1 MAFSPAQSS
10 VLNPRYSFAPAVLSG
25 LLLAFA
31 FPSAD
36 WNWLAWIALVP
47 LLVVLPEATLR
58 GAFLLGWVAGVAFY
72 LGTLYWIVY
81 VIGSFTPI
89 PYVVAL
95 VPLLAVSAVLALY
108 HGAFAAAVVF
118 AGRRGIEPLV
128 FAPLCWVALEWL
140 RSWFGIGFPWA
151 SLGYSQYRSHNLIQI
166 AEITGVYG
174 LSALI
179 VLFNVVIA
187 AVVSLR
193 GTTAA
198 RAAQLGVL
206 TIVFAAVQ
214 QFGVW
219 RLANL
224 AVRDGDHLLRVAVIQ
239 GNIAQEHKWD
249 PDYIEETIAIYTR
262 LSREAARSTPTLIV
276 WPESAMPF
284 FFDQGGFF
292 ANQVRQLA
300 RETNAWLL
308 FGSPAREAD
317 DGGEIILRNRAH
329 LVSPTGESSGFY
341 DKVQLVPFGE
351 YVPLQSLLPFIDKL
365 VEGAAPFVAG
375 DEARALR
382 MGDLHAGVLICYEVI
397 FPSLARALVSDGAEV
412 LISITNDAWFGAT
425 SAPYQHL
432 SMAALRAVENR
443 VPVVRAA
450 NTGISA
456 FIQPDGTIQSETDLY
471 EPAYRVADLS
481 WPSVDTVYR
490 RFGDV
495 FAGAC
500 LLCSIAWLIVAQR
513 RAQSA
518 ERRRAEAAGEDDTE
532 E

>member
-1 MAFSPAQSS
+1 MTNRSTQSS
-10 VLNPRYSFAPAVLSG
+10 VLSSRYFFAPAVLSG
-25 LLLAFA
+25 LMMAFA

-36 WNWLAWIALVP
+36 WNWLAWIAFVP
-47 LLVVLPEATLR
+47 LLVVLQEATLR
-58 GAFLLGWVAGVAFY
+58 GAFVLGWLTGTAFY

-81 VIGSFTPI
+81 VIGSFTPV
-89 PYVVAL
+89 PYAVAL
-95 VPLLAVSAVLALY
+95 IPLLLASAFLALY
-108 HGAFAAAVVF
+108 HGAFAAAVVY
-118 AGRRGIEPLV
+118 AGRQGIEPLV

-140 RSWFGIGFPWA
+140 RSWLGIGFPWA

-174 LSALI
+174 VSALI

-187 AVVSLR
+187 AIVSLR
-193 GTTAA
+193 GTTGA

-206 TIVFAAVQ
+206 TIVFAVVQ

-224 AVRDGDHLLRVAVIQ
+224 AARDADHSLRAAVIQ

-249 PDYIEETIAIYTR
+249 PEYVEETIAIYAN
-262 LSREAARSTPTLIV
+262 LSREAARANPTLIV

-284 FFDQGGFF
+284 YFERGGFF
-292 ANQVRQLA
+292 VEQVRALA
-300 RETNAWLL
+300 GEVNASIL
-308 FGSPAREAD
+308 FGSPARETD
-317 DGGEIILRNRAH
+317 DGKEVLRNRAH
-329 LVSPTGESSGFY
+329 LLSPTGDARGYY

-351 YVPLQSLLPFIDKL
+351 YVPLQSWLFFIDKM
-365 VEGAAPFVAG
+365 VAGAAPFVAG

-382 MGDLHAGVLICYEVI
+382 LDDDVSIGVLICYEAI
-397 FPSLARALVSDGAEV
+397 FPPLARALVDDGANV
-412 LISITNDAWFGAT
+412 LVSITNDAWFGPT

-432 SMAALRAVENR
+432 SMAAFRAVEHR
-443 VPVVRAA
+443 VPMLRAA

-456 FIQPDGTIQSETDLY
+456 IITPDGTIQNETDLF
-471 EPAYRVADLS
+471 EAAYRTADLS
-481 WPSVDTVYR
+481 WPAIDTVYG

-500 LLCSIAWLIVAQR
+500 LLCSIAWLIIAQR
-513 RAQSA
+513 RAQIA
-518 ERRRAEAAGEDDTE
+518 EQRRAAADNE

>member
-1 MAFSPAQSS
+1 MLS
-10 VLNPRYSFAPAVLSG
+10 PRYFFAPAVLTG

-47 LLVVLPEATLR
+47 LLVVLQEATLR
-58 GAFLLGWVAGVAFY
+58 GAFVLGWLTGVAFY

-89 PYVVAL
+89 PYVVAT
-95 VPLLAVSAVLALY
+95 VPLVLLAAVLALY
-108 HGAFAAAVVF
+108 HGAFAAGVVF
-118 AGRRGIEPLV
+118 VGRQGVEPIV

-140 RSWFGIGFPWA
+140 RSWLGIGFPWA
-151 SLGYSQYRSHNLIQI
+151 SLGYSQYRSHNLMQI

-179 VLFNVVIA
+179 VLFNVVLA
-187 AVVSLR
+187 AIVSLR

-206 TIVFAAVQ
+206 TVVFAVVQ

-224 AVRDGDHLLRVAVIQ
+224 SARDADHALRAAVIQ
-239 GNIAQEHKWD
+239 GNIAQELKWD
-249 PDYIEETIAIYTR
+249 PAHVEETLAVYQRLTR
-262 LSREAARSTPTLIV
+262 DAARAGPSLIV
-276 WPESAMPF
+276 WPESALPF
-284 FFDQGGFF
+284 FFDDGGPH
-292 ANQVRQLA
+292 AEQVRQLA
-300 RETNAWLL
+300 RESNAWLL
-308 FGSPAREAD
+308 FGSIARDVD
-317 DGGEIILRNRAH
+317 DGAPVLRNRAY
-329 LVSPTGESSGFY
+329 LLTPAGAVAGEY

-351 YVPLQSLLPFIDKL
+351 YVPLQSLLFFVDKL
-365 VEGAAPFVAG
+365 VQGAGLFVGA
-375 DEARALR
+375 DEPQALR
-382 MGDLHAGVLICYEVI
+382 MEKLHLGVLICYEAI
-397 FPSLARALVSDGAEV
+397 FPALARALASDGADV
-412 LISITNDAWFGAT
+412 LISITNDAWFGPT
-425 SAPYQHL
+425 SAPYQHI
-432 SMAALRAVENR
+432 SMAAWRAVENR
-443 VPVVRAA
+443 VPVLRAA
-450 NTGISA
+450 NTGISGV
-456 FIQPDGTIQSETDLY
+456 ILPDGTIQHDTELF
-471 EPAYRVADLS
+471 EPAYRVVDLA

-513 RAQSA
+513 RAWLA
-518 ERRRAEAAGEDDTE
+518 ERRRAGGATDSE

>member
-1 MAFSPAQSS
+1 MPLTLQS
-10 VLNPRYSFAPAVLSG
+10 LLTAALSG
-25 LLLAFA
+25 LVLAFA

-47 LLVVLPEATLR
+47 LLVVLQEATLR
-58 GAFLLGWVAGVAFY
+58 SAFVLGWVTGVAFY

-81 VIGSFTPI
+81 VIGSFTPV
-89 PYVVAL
+89 PYVVAII
-95 VPLLAVSAVLALY
+95 PLLLASAFLALY
-108 HGAFAAAVVF
+108 HGAFAAAVVY
-118 AGRRGIEPLV
+118 AGRQGIEPLV

-140 RSWFGIGFPWA
+140 RSWLGIGFPWA

-174 LSALI
+174 VSALI

-187 AVVSLR
+187 AIVSLR
-193 GTTAA
+193 GTTGA

-206 TIVFAAVQ
+206 TIVFGVVQ

-224 AVRDGDHLLRVAVIQ
+224 AARDVDHSLRAAVIQ
-239 GNIAQEHKWD
+239 GNIAQDRKWD
-249 PDYIEETIAIYTR
+249 PEYIEETIAIYAR
-262 LSREAARSTPTLIV
+262 LSREAARSAPALIV
-276 WPESAMPF
+276 WPESSMPF
-284 FFDQGGFF
+284 YFEHGGFF
-292 ANQVRQLA
+292 AEQVRALA
-300 RETNAWLL
+300 REVNAWIL
-308 FGSPAREAD
+308 FGSPARETD
-317 DGGEIILRNRAH
+317 DGQVVLRNRAH
-329 LVSPTGESSGFY
+329 LVSPAGEPSGFY

-351 YVPLQSLLPFIDKL
+351 YIPLQSMLFFVDKM
-365 VEGAAPFVAG
+365 VEGIAPFVPG
-375 DEARALR
+375 DEPHALR
-382 MGDLHAGVLICYEVI
+382 LDNLSVGVLICYEAI
-397 FPSLARALVSDGAEV
+397 FPPLARALVSDGADV
-412 LISITNDAWFGAT
+412 LISITNDAWFGPT

-443 VPVVRAA
+443 VPVLRSA
-450 NTGISA
+450 NTGVSA
-456 FIQPDGTIQSETDLY
+456 IITPDGTIQNETELF
-471 EPAYRVADLS
+471 EPAYRTADLT

-500 LLCSIAWLIVAQR
+500 LLCSIAWLIIAQR

-518 ERRRAEAAGEDDTE
+518 ERRRAAAGDSET
-532 E
+532 

>member
-1 MAFSPAQSS
+1 VGLRRIAMHVTRQS
-10 VLNPRYSFAPAVLSG
+10 LFAAALSG

-36 WNWLAWIALVP
+36 WNWLAWVALVP
-47 LLVVLPEATLR
+47 LLVVLQEVPLR
-58 GAFLLGWVAGVAFY
+58 GAFVLGWITGVTFY

-81 VIGSFTPI
+81 VIGTFTPI
-89 PYVVAL
+89 PYAVAL
-95 VPLLAVSAVLALY
+95 IPLLVLSGVLAVY

-140 RSWFGIGFPWA
+140 RSWLGIGFPWG
-151 SLGYSQYRSHNLIQI
+151 SLGYSQYRSHNLVQI

-174 LSALI
+174 LSALV

-187 AVVSLR
+187 AIVSRR

-219 RLANL
+219 RLNNL
-224 AVRDGDHLLRVAVIQ
+224 AGRDPDHTLRAAVIQ

-249 PDYIEETIAIYTR
+249 PAYQDATIAAYER
-262 LSREAARSTPTLIV
+262 LSREAARGGATLIV
-276 WPESAMPF
+276 WPESAAPF
-284 FFDQGGFF
+284 YFDQGGPL
-292 ANQVRQLA
+292 AERIRQVA
-300 RETNAWLL
+300 RDNHAWLL
-308 FGSPAREAD
+308 FGSPAREN
-317 DGGEIILRNRAH
+317 DGDGRLRLRNRAH
-329 LVSPTGESSGFY
+329 VIAPNGDPSGFY

-351 YVPLQSLLPFIDKL
+351 YVPLQSLLFFVDKL
-365 VEGAAPFVAG
+365 VEGAAPFVSG
-375 DEARALR
+375 DEPRALR
-382 MGDLHAGVLICYEVI
+382 IGPIHAGVLICYESI
-397 FPSLARALVSDGAEV
+397 FPALARALVSDGAELLV
-412 LISITNDAWFGAT
+412 NITNDAWFGPT

-432 SMAALRAVENR
+432 AMASLRAVENR
-443 VPVVRAA
+443 VPVLRAA

-456 FIQPDGTIQSETDLY
+456 VIQPDGSMHQETELF
-471 EPAYRVADLS
+471 EAAYRATELS
-481 WPSVDTVYR
+481 WPAVDTVYR

-500 LLCSIAWLIVAQR
+500 LLCSIAWLLVAQR
-513 RAQSA
+513 RAQA
-518 ERRRAEAAGEDDTE
+518 TAGRREQSQADRDTE